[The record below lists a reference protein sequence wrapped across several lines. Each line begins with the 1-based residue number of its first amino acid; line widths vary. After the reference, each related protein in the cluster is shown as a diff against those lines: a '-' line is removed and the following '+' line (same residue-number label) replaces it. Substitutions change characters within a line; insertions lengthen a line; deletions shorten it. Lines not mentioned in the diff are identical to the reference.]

1 MSSATFFPATFY
13 NVFLEALINVISK
26 EIGSKKHILR
36 NKRFGPDLS
45 NSQQI
50 AEKSGG
56 KNSVALLMLIK
67 LF

>member
-13 NVFLEALINVISK
+13 NVFLEALINVILK

-56 KNSVALLMLIK
+56 KN
-67 LF
+67 

>member
-13 NVFLEALINVISK
+13 NVFLEALINVILK
-26 EIGSKKHILR
+26 EIGSKNTYIW

-56 KNSVALLMLIK
+56 KN
-67 LF
+67 

>member
-13 NVFLEALINVISK
+13 NVLFLEALINVILK

-56 KNSVALLMLIK
+56 KN
-67 LF
+67 

>member
-13 NVFLEALINVISK
+13 NVFLEALINVILK

-36 NKRFGPDLS
+36 IKRFVPDLS

-56 KNSVALLMLIK
+56 KN
-67 LF
+67 

>member
-13 NVFLEALINVISK
+13 NVFLEALINVILK
-26 EIGSKKHILR
+26 EIGSKNTYIW

-45 NSQQI
+45 NSQKI

-56 KNSVALLMLIK
+56 KN
-67 LF
+67 